1 MSFRLELEQ
10 PAIPGSVPLARSEIT
25 EYCEE
30 LMVDPDVTA
39 RIRLAV
45 TEACTNCVLHAYG
58 GEAGPAST
66 YMLEASVDGDDVV
79 AVVNDCGIGTARSGA
94 TAGFGFGLLLID
106 DAADGTVVSSRPGY
120 GTRVVMRFALQ
131 ADGAAGTER

>member
-10 PAIPGSVPLARSEIT
+10 PAAPDSVPKARFQVMEL
-25 EYCEE
+25 CEE
-30 LMVDPDVTA
+30 LCLEKELTA

-58 GEAGPAST
+58 DEARPGST

-79 AVVNDCGIGTARSGA
+79 VVVNDCGIGVARAAATSGL
-94 TAGFGFGLLLID
+94 GFGLRLID

-120 GTRVVMRFALQ
+120 GTRVVMRFAT
-131 ADGAAGTER
+131 GRERTAGER